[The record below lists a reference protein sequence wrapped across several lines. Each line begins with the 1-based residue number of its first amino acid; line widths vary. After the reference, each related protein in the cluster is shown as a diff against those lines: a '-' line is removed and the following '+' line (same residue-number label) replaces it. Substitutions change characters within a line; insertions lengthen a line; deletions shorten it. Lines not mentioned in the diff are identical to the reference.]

1 MFFLNLTDYPY
12 NFLPIIKRKTMKKSL
27 LFIHIVYI
35 FLFVLCSVF
44 GVGESTVILGGASSW
59 RMAEYRNGVTEVNS
73 VRPHPVLALSA
84 AGIPASGY
92 SAAFG
97 VMGNFIPL
105 TEYALDLSIL
115 FDESN
120 TDFYKDKIGNY
131 KVSVSPEIEAV
142 DHRYART
149 GAGAAL
155 FNGTGSVTVEPQ
167 NANALFAAGNR
178 IRDFTVEFW
187 LYPLNMENGEQI
199 FSWIGTRLINGNY
212 VIQRIR
218 CIFNKNRLQWSFE
231 NFFTSPDGASFNNIE
246 FSGNIPV
253 VPKAWSHHLIR
264 FDATTGMIEYIA
276 NEASEAIVYS
286 TVSGREKGDVYTPIA
301 GNNGVIRLGERFMGI
316 IDEFKIHSV
325 CAGRSSIQKY
335 IPSGGRTE
343 TKAIDLGANNSG
355 VIRIDAAG
363 GRVSIKGNGTSGIFN
378 SEFRENGRFRFSDAS
393 EMHFFIRASQNPYLL
408 SGSQWKSFTPGTNI
422 SGINGRYVQIAVD
435 FYPSANGETS
445 PYLSELRI
453 IYKPGEP
460 PLPPGNLTATAVD
473 GGVLLRWKNSPD
485 SNTVG
490 YLVYYSS
497 IRGELFGSDALMGA
511 SPIDA
516 GNRNSLFIDGLKNGT
531 LYYFRIAAYDYVSG
545 TVNRNAGEFSKEV
558 TARPLA
564 GLTLAEMFPQGSETV
579 PAGGMSG
586 F

>member
-1 MFFLNLTDYPY
+1 MKRSLFFIYV
-12 NFLPIIKRKTMKKSL
+12 
-27 LFIHIVYI
+27 VYI
-35 FLFVLCSVF
+35 FLFVLGSVF
-44 GVGESTVILGGASSW
+44 GVGESTVILGGESSW
-59 RMAEYRNGVTEVNS
+59 RMAEYRNGVTEVSS
-73 VRPHPVLALSA
+73 VRPYPVLALSSA
-84 AGIPASGY
+84 AGIQASGY
-92 SAAFG
+92 SVASG
-97 VMGNFIPL
+97 VMGNFIPMA
-105 TEYALDLSIL
+105 EYALDLSIL

-120 TDFYKDKIGNY
+120 TGFYKDKIGNY
-131 KVSVSPEIEAV
+131 SVSVSPEIEAV
-142 DHRYART
+142 DYRYART
-149 GAGAAL
+149 GTGAAL

-167 NANALFAAGNR
+167 NTNALFAPGNR
-178 IRDFTVEFW
+178 IRDFTIEFW

-199 FSWIGTRLINGNY
+199 FSWVGTRQLNGKY

-218 CIFNKNRLQWSFE
+218 CTFNKNRLQWSFE
-231 NFFTSPDGASFNNIE
+231 NFFTSPDGASFINIE

-264 FDATTGMIEYIA
+264 FDATTGMIEYLA

-286 TVSGREKGDVYTPIA
+286 TASGREKGDVYTPIA

-343 TKAIDLGANNSG
+343 TRAIDLGANNSG

-363 GRVSIKGNGTSGIFN
+363 GRVSMRENGASGSFN
-378 SEFRENGRFRFSDAS
+378 NEFRENGRFRFSDAS
-393 EMHFFIRASQNPYLL
+393 EMSFFIRANQNPYLL
-408 SGSQWKSFTPGTNI
+408 NSSPWISFTPGTNI

-435 FYPSANGETS
+435 FYPSANSETS

-473 GGVLLRWKNSPD
+473 GGVLLRWKQSPD

-497 IRGELFGSDALMGA
+497 VRGELFGSDALLGA
-511 SPIDA
+511 SPIDV
-516 GNRNSLFIDGLKNGT
+516 GNRNSLFVDGLKNGT
-531 LYYFRIAAYDYVSG
+531 LYYFRVAAYDYVSG
-545 TVNRNAGEFSKEV
+545 TVNYNIGEFSREV

-564 GLTLAEMFPQGSETV
+564 GLTLAEMFPQGIDAV
-579 PAGGMSG
+579 GMNG
-586 F
+586 FW

>member
-1 MFFLNLTDYPY
+1 M
-12 NFLPIIKRKTMKKSL
+12 
-27 LFIHIVYI
+27 
-35 FLFVLCSVF
+35 
-44 GVGESTVILGGASSW
+44 GGEFSW
-59 RMAEYRNGVTEVNS
+59 KIAEYRNGVTEVSS
-73 VRPHPVLALSA
+73 VRPHPVLALSSA
-84 AGIPASGY
+84 VDKTVSGY
-92 SAAFG
+92 TAASG

-105 TEYALDLSIL
+105 TEHALDLLIL

-120 TDFYKDKIGNY
+120 TGFYKDKTGNY
-131 KVSVSPEIEAV
+131 TVSVSPEVEAV

-155 FNGTGSVTVEPQ
+155 FSGTGSVAVEPQ
-167 NANALFAAGNR
+167 NRNALFAPGSR

-199 FSWIGTRLINGNY
+199 FSWVSTRHINGNY

-218 CIFNKNRLQWSFE
+218 CTFNKNRLQWSFE
-231 NFFTSPDGASFNNIE
+231 NFFTSTDGVSFVNIE
-246 FSGNIPV
+246 FSGNTPV
-253 VPKAWSHHLIR
+253 VPKVWSHHLVR
-264 FDATTGMIEYIA
+264 FDATTGMIEYLL
-276 NEASEAIVYS
+276 NETSEAIVYS
-286 TVSGREKGDVYTPIA
+286 TVTGREKGDVFTPIA

-325 CAGRSSIQKY
+325 CAGRSPVQKY
-335 IPSGGRTE
+335 IPSGGRAE
-343 TKAIDLGANNSG
+343 TRAIDLGANNSG

-363 GRVSIKGNGTSGIFN
+363 GRVSIKGDGASGSFN

-393 EMHFFIRASQNPYLL
+393 EMNFFIRSNQNPYLL
-408 SGSQWKSFTPGTNI
+408 NTSPWISFTPGTNI
-422 SGINGRYVQIAVD
+422 SGISGRYVQIAVD

-473 GGVLLRWKNSPD
+473 GGVLLRWKRSPD
-485 SNTVG
+485 SNTTG
-490 YLVYYSS
+490 YFVYYSS
-497 IRGELFGSDALMGA
+497 VRGELFGSDSLLGA

-531 LYYFRIAAYDYVSG
+531 LYYFRVAAYDYISG
-545 TVNRNAGEFSKEV
+545 TVNQNVGEFSREV

-564 GLTLAEMFPQGSETV
+564 GLTLTEMFPQGSDSV
-579 PAGGMSG
+579 PAGSING